1 MKDVLSILQN
11 YAQEA
16 PVNIEGLIR
25 ELGIELDKKADLD
38 EDIAG
43 QIERLENGK
52 YKISVNKDD
61 HYYRQRFTMAHEL
74 GHYFFHRSLIGDG
87 VDDNKAYR
95 STKDGLFFNANIK
108 PAHETR
114 ANQFAASILMPE
126 PLVCEIYKELNGD
139 ITEIA
144 KRFQTSKQA
153 MQIRVN
159 GIEMLSSVEK
169 SSV

>member
-1 MKDVLSILQN
+1 MKDALSILQS
-11 YAQEA
+11 YLHEA

-38 EDIAG
+38 ESIAG
-43 QIERLENGK
+43 QIERLKNGK

-87 VDDNKAYR
+87 VNDSKAYR
-95 STKDGLFFNANIK
+95 STCEGQFCNANIK
-108 PAHETR
+108 PSHETR

-126 PLVCEIYKELNGD
+126 PLVCEIYKELKGD
-139 ITEIA
+139 VAEIA
-144 KRFQTSKQA
+144 KRFQASKQA
-153 MQIRVN
+153 MQIR
-159 GIEMLSSVEK
+159 IDSIDTLSPVETI
-169 SSV
+169 VG